1 MTKAVLLLQGIL
13 EEQGYTRIQ
22 TTTDPRRALPLY
34 VEFQPDLILLDLR
47 MPRIDGFGVMEQLQT
62 VIPPEAYIP
71 IIILTADITRQAKT
85 HALQMGAKDFL
96 TKPLD
101 HLEVL
106 LRIRNLLETRALH
119 LRQQTANDILEET
132 VRERT
137 AELTQS
143 NAALIR
149 VNRELQEANNL
160 KSSFI
165 SVISHELR
173 TPFTVI
179 FLALEMIEREGLESL
194 QPDQQQMFIQL
205 QDNVQ
210 SAHRMIENLIKFA
223 GLVREQESMHMEFL
237 DIHSVID
244 KVFLGIRDEAEHKEL
259 ALEVNLP
266 DDLPIFN
273 GHEER
278 LGDAVKE
285 LVKNAVKFTPA
296 GGKIAL
302 CCWVEQNVLHLSV
315 QDTGPGIPPERLSGL
330 WESFA
335 QMADPLLRGREGL
348 GLGLALVQYIVR
360 AHKGEVWAES
370 QLGVGSTFGFR
381 IPVT

>member
-1 MTKAVLLLQGIL
+1 
-13 EEQGYTRIQ
+13 
-22 TTTDPRRALPLY
+22 
-34 VEFQPDLILLDLR
+34 

-179 FLALEMIEREGLESL
+179 FLALEMI
-194 QPDQQQMFIQL
+194 
-205 QDNVQ
+205 
-210 SAHRMIENLIKFA
+210 
-223 GLVREQESMHMEFL
+223 
-237 DIHSVID
+237 
-244 KVFLGIRDEAEHKEL
+244 
-259 ALEVNLP
+259 
-266 DDLPIFN
+266 
-273 GHEER
+273 
-278 LGDAVKE
+278 
-285 LVKNAVKFTPA
+285 
-296 GGKIAL
+296 
-302 CCWVEQNVLHLSV
+302 
-315 QDTGPGIPPERLSGL
+315 
-330 WESFA
+330 
-335 QMADPLLRGREGL
+335 
-348 GLGLALVQYIVR
+348 
-360 AHKGEVWAES
+360 
-370 QLGVGSTFGFR
+370 
-381 IPVT
+381 